1 MKLYYSPGACSL
13 AVHITL
19 CETGLPFEKESV
31 DLASKKT
38 AGGADFSAINAK
50 GYVPALQL
58 DNGEVLTEGPAIN
71 QYLADLVPEK
81 KLAPAN
87 GTLDRVRLQSWLTF
101 IGTELHKSFSPI
113 FRPGSSDEAKK
124 QATDAIANR
133 LTYVNNQLAGKQ
145 YLVAE
150 QFSIADAYLF
160 TVVGWMGFL
169 SMPTDAYPHVQALVA
184 RVGARPAVQ
193 AALKAEGLIK

>member
-101 IGTELHKSFSPI
+101 IGTELHKSFSPL

-193 AALKAEGLIK
+193 TALKAEGLIK

>member
-1 MKLYYSPGACSL
+1 MYKR
-13 AVHITL
+13 
-19 CETGLPFEKESV
+19 
-31 DLASKKT
+31 
-38 AGGADFSAINAK
+38 
-50 GYVPALQL
+50 Q
-58 DNGEVLTEGPAIN
+58 
-71 QYLADLVPEK
+71 
-81 KLAPAN
+81 
-87 GTLDRVRLQSWLTF
+87 
-101 IGTELHKSFSPI
+101 ELHKSFSPL

>member
-87 GTLDRVRLQSWLTF
+87 GTLERVRLQAWLTF
-101 IGTELHKSFSPI
+101 IGTELHKSFSPL
-113 FRPGSSDEAKK
+113 FRPNSSDEAKK
-124 QATDAIANR
+124 QATDTIANR

-184 RVGARPAVQ
+184 RVAARPAVQ

>member
-19 CETGLPFEKESV
+19 CETGLPFDKESV
-31 DLASKKT
+31 DLATKKT
-38 AGGADFSAINAK
+38 ASGADFSAINAK

-58 DNGEVLTEGPAIN
+58 DGGELLTEGPAIN

-101 IGTELHKSFSPI
+101 IGTELHKSFSPL
-113 FRPGSSDEAKK
+113 FRPGSTDDAKK
-124 QATDAIANR
+124 QAKDAIANR

-150 QFSIADAYLF
+150 QFSVADAYLF

-169 SMPTDAYPHVQALVA
+169 GMPTDAYSNIQALMA

>member
-31 DLASKKT
+31 DLATKKT
-38 AGGADFSAINAK
+38 AGGADFSSINAK

-58 DNGEVLTEGPAIN
+58 DSGELLTEGPAIN
-71 QYLADLVPEK
+71 QYLADQVPEK
-81 KLAPAN
+81 QLAPAN

-101 IGTELHKSFSPI
+101 IGTELHKSFSPL

-169 SMPTDAYPHVQALVA
+169 GMPTDAYPHVQALVA